1 MILLSLD
8 WIRSKDP
15 RTTLGT
21 ASLQARLA
29 TVAGLELLPLARNVN
44 VPNFDRAELLRTL
57 LAVCSPADDLAI
69 GVYIWNEPIVQWLLP
84 ALRKAGFLGRII
96 LGGPQITHA
105 PVGVLQAY
113 PHADVGVRGY
123 GEDALVAILTRPDWA
138 SLPGVI
144 LQGGPDSLAP
154 ATTDLTTLPSPILSG
169 AVPVGPFMRWETQRG
184 CIYACTF
191 CQHRENDVRARP
203 KVLAPQRILAEVDA
217 LVAGGATDIA
227 VLDPIFHTNPAA
239 VEILQRFAARGY
251 RGRLSLQS
259 RFELIDTPF
268 LDACAPL
275 NVRLEFGLQTVHRA
289 EMKAIRR
296 MNDLK
301 AADRVIAQLHTH
313 RIPFEVSLIYG
324 LPEQTL
330 QSFQQSVEWC
340 LERRVPVVRAFP
352 LMLLR
357 GTGLDLDRD
366 RFGLVENDSPIPLVV
381 RSLSFN
387 EADWQQMCTIAENLD
402 GATQTVVESM

>member
-1 MILLSLD
+1 LVLLSLD
-8 WIRSKDP
+8 WIRPKDP
-15 RTTLGT
+15 RTTLGS

-29 TVAGLELLPLARNVN
+29 TAPGLEVVALARNVN
-44 VPNFDRAELLRTL
+44 VANFDRMELLNAIL
-57 LAVCSPADDLAI
+57 SACFPADDLAI
-69 GVYIWNEPIVQWLLP
+69 GVYIWNEPVVQWLLP
-84 ALRKAGFLGRII
+84 ALRHAGFMGRII

-105 PVGVLQAY
+105 PVGVLTSY
-113 PHADVGVRGY
+113 PDADIAVRGY
-123 GEDALVAILTRPDWA
+123 GEDALLAIATGANWA

-144 LQGGPDSLAP
+144 LQGGPDRLTP
-154 ATTDLTTLPSPILSG
+154 VTTDLTTLPSPILSG
-169 AVPVGPFMRWETQRG
+169 VIPVTPFMRWETQRG

-203 KVLAPQRILAEVDA
+203 KGLASERILAEVDA

-259 RFELIDTPF
+259 RFELIDDRF
-268 LDACAPL
+268 LDACAAL
-275 NVRLEFGLQTVHRA
+275 DVRLEFGLQTIHRA

-296 MNDLK
+296 MNDLN
-301 AADRVIAQLHTH
+301 AADRVIAQLHT
-313 RIPFEVSLIYG
+313 RQIPFEVSLIYG

-330 QSFQQSVEWC
+330 KSFQQSVQWC
-340 LERRVPVVRAFP
+340 LDRRVPVVRAFP

-381 RSLSFN
+381 SSFSFD

-402 GATQTVVESM
+402 AVPPTAGA

>member
-1 MILLSLD
+1 
-8 WIRSKDP
+8 
-15 RTTLGT
+15 
-21 ASLQARLA
+21 
-29 TVAGLELLPLARNVN
+29 
-44 VPNFDRAELLRTL
+44 
-57 LAVCSPADDLAI
+57 
-69 GVYIWNEPIVQWLLP
+69 
-84 ALRKAGFLGRII
+84 
-96 LGGPQITHA
+96 
-105 PVGVLQAY
+105 
-113 PHADVGVRGY
+113 
-123 GEDALVAILTRPDWA
+123 
-138 SLPGVI
+138 
-144 LQGGPDSLAP
+144 
-154 ATTDLTTLPSPILSG
+154 
-169 AVPVGPFMRWETQRG
+169 
-184 CIYACTF
+184 
-191 CQHRENDVRARP
+191 
-203 KVLAPQRILAEVDA
+203 VDA